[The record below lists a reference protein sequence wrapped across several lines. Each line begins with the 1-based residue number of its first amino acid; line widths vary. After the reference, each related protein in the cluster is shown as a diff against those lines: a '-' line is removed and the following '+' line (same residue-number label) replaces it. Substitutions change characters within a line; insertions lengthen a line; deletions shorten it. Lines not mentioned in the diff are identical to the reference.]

1 LGDLGAAEHRT
12 YNPHVGRS
20 FDRATR
26 EAWIVSAVRTPVGR
40 YGGAL
45 ARVRPDDLAATAI
58 KAAVERSGIDP
69 AEIEDVILGAANQAG
84 EDNRNVARMA
94 ALLAGLPIEVAGQT
108 VNRLCGSGLQA
119 INTAAHAIM
128 AGDGDVF
135 VAGGVE
141 SMTRAPYVMAKP
153 EAAYERGTREMYD
166 TTLGWR
172 FTNPRL
178 AEMHHPHTMGETG
191 ENVAERC
198 SVTREEQDAFA
209 LRSHQRA
216 VAAIEQGR
224 FQNQI
229 VPVMVPQPKGEPTT
243 IDRDEHPRPDT
254 SLEALGRLRPAFR
267 EGGTVTAGNS
277 SGIND
282 GASATVIVDAGFALE
297 HGLKPMARVVSTAVA
312 GVDPAT
318 MGLGPIPATRKAL
331 DRAGLSVD
339 DLDLV
344 ELNEAFA
351 SQSIVCMRELGL
363 DPEKVNVNGG
373 AIAIGHP
380 LGMSGARLITMLSH
394 ELQRRGGRYGL
405 ATMCIGVGQGIATII
420 ERIDPTDARS

>member
-1 LGDLGAAEHRT
+1 MTRAL
-12 YNPHVGRS
+12 
-20 FDRATR
+20 DRHTR

-58 KAAVERSGIDP
+58 KAAVERSGVEP
-69 AEIEDVILGAANQAG
+69 SEFEDVILGCANQAG

-94 ALLAGLPIEVAGQT
+94 ALLAGLPVEIAGQT

-119 INTAAHAIM
+119 INTAAHAVM
-128 AGDGDVF
+128 AGDGDAF

-141 SMTRAPYVMAKP
+141 SMTRAPYVMAKAESP
-153 EAAYERGTREMYD
+153 YERGPREVFD

-178 AEMHHPHTMGETG
+178 AEMHYPYSMGETG

-198 SVTREEQDAFA
+198 GVSREEQDEFA
-209 LRSHQRA
+209 LRSHKRA
-216 VAAIEQGR
+216 VAAIEEGR
-224 FQNQI
+224 FMNQI
-229 VPVMVPQPKGEPTT
+229 VPVMVPQPKGETVT
-243 IDRDEHPRPDT
+243 VDRDEHPRADT
-254 SLEALGRLRPAFR
+254 SLEALARLRPAFS
-267 EGGTVTAGNS
+267 ENGSVTAGNS

-282 GASATVIVDAGFALE
+282 GASATVVVSRDFAE
-297 HGLKPMARVVSTAVA
+297 REGLKPLARVVSTAVA
-312 GVDPAT
+312 GVDPAV
-318 MGLGPIPATRKAL
+318 MGLGPIPASRKAL
-331 DRAGLSVD
+331 DRAGLEVD
-339 DLDLV
+339 DIDLI

-351 SQSIVCMRELGL
+351 SQSIVVMRELGL
-363 DPEKVNVNGG
+363 DPDKVNVNGG
-373 AIAIGHP
+373 AIALGHP

-394 ELQRRGGRYGL
+394 ELERTGKRYGL

-420 ERIDPTDARS
+420 ERMGDEVPA

>member
-1 LGDLGAAEHRT
+1 MARA
-12 YNPHVGRS
+12 S
-20 FDRATR
+20 DRRLR

-45 ARVRPDDLAATAI
+45 ARVRPDDLAAVAI
-58 KAAVERSGIDP
+58 KAAVDRSGVP
-69 AEIEDVILGAANQAG
+69 AAELEDVVLGAANQAG

-94 ALLAGLPIEVAGQT
+94 ALLAGLPVEIAGQT

-128 AGDGDVF
+128 AGDGDAF

-153 EAAYERGTREMYD
+153 EGPFDRGNREMYD

-172 FTNPRL
+172 LTNPRL
-178 AEMHHPHTMGETG
+178 AEMHHPFSMGETG

-198 SVTREEQDAFA
+198 GISRHEQDEFA

-216 VAAIEQGR
+216 VAAIEDGR
-224 FQNQI
+224 FTAQI
-229 VPVMVPQPKGEPTT
+229 VPVVVPQPKGEPVT
-243 IDRDEHPRPDT
+243 IERDEHPRPDT

-267 EGGTVTAGNS
+267 EAGSVTAGNS

-282 GASATVIVDAGFALE
+282 GASATVLVEAELARSL
-297 HGLKPMARVVSTAVA
+297 GLRPMARVVATAVA
-312 GVDPAT
+312 GVDPSV

-331 DRAGLSVD
+331 DRAGLTAQ
-339 DLDLV
+339 DLDLI

-351 SQSIVCMRELGL
+351 SQSIACIRELGL

-380 LGMSGARLITMLSH
+380 LGMSGARLVTMLAH
-394 ELQRRGGRYGL
+394 ELQRSNGRYGL

-420 ERIDPTDARS
+420 ERLDGREAAVE